1 MDFPSVKAGKLLRV
15 LLREPL
21 SYEIT
26 RQKGSHRTLESPK
39 GYRKL
44 IFAYHEGATVP
55 SGAVRKILVKDVG
68 LDETEAR
75 KLV

>member
-1 MDFPSVKAGKLLRV
+1 MDFPSVKVGKLLRV

-21 SYEIT
+21 AYEIT

-39 GYRKL
+39 GYPKL

-55 SGAVRKILVKDVG
+55 SGAVRKMLVKDVG
-68 LDETEAR
+68 LDEAEAR
-75 KLV
+75 RLI